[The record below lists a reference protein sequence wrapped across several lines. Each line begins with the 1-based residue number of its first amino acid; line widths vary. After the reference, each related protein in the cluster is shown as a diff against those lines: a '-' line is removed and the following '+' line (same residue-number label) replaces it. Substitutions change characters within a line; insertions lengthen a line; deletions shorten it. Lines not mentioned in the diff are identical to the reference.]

1 MTYNKKET
9 LKRLQHPYRYTK
21 RKPRTREMRYLQ
33 GVINRINKQS
43 CKPQDFIQNKYHFSQ
58 KIKHVVKIP
67 EIYAYTTYPEKV
79 GKWLEKE
86 TDITDFV
93 IKPNHLSRGIAIRI
107 LTRIEGN
114 KFLDTNGDI
123 LTAQDIVDECTAVV
137 KLRRY
142 KGVPSIIIQE
152 RVRSH
157 ADFGTEGMVDAR
169 FVFFDGRFL
178 FSCIR
183 IPTPESGWYGNI
195 HRGSQYGFAV
205 SKNYVGTDNRFFPAP
220 IKTGVVPFFDEM
232 VLAGQRVCELFG
244 LRFQAIDMTVD
255 ESGEVVVIESERSP
269 QLHYY
274 LSDTGV
280 RWLLTEIRARP
291 QSQTPLRN
299 KNKKKRFGI
308 PELYF
313 RG

>member
-1 MTYNKKET
+1 MYDKKET
-9 LKRLQHPYRYTK
+9 LEVLKNPYPHTKK
-21 RKPRTREMRYLQ
+21 RKYTPVMRVLQ
-33 GVINRINKQS
+33 GTINRINKAS
-43 CKPQDFIQNKYHFSQ
+43 CRSEDFIQNKYHFSE
-58 KIKHVVKIP
+58 KVKHVVKVP
-67 EIYAYTTYPEKV
+67 ELYAYTTYPEKV
-79 GKWLEKE
+79 GNWLEE
-86 TDITDFV
+86 HTEIQSFV
-93 IKPNHLSRGIAIRI
+93 VKPNHLSRGIAVRV
-107 LTRIEGN
+107 LERQGD

-123 LTAQDIVDECTAVV
+123 LTTQDIVDECAAVV
-137 KLRRY
+137 KLKKC
-142 KGVPSIIIQE
+142 KGIPSIIIQE
-152 RVRSH
+152 RIHSH
-157 ADFGTEGMVDAR
+157 PDFGTRGMADIR
-169 FVFFDGRFL
+169 TIYFDGRFL

-183 IPTPESGWYGNI
+183 IPTARSGWYGNI
-195 HRGSQYGFAV
+195 HSDASYGF
-205 SKNYVGTDNRFFPAP
+205 SMTGEYISGDIKFLPSTITEGT
-220 IKTGVVPFFDEM
+220 VPFFDDM

-274 LSDTGV
+274 LSDTGT